1 MSATE
6 KTISSL
12 ISSQLPDFVKANHPQ
27 FQRFIELYYQWLEQ
41 NSPSGVSNT
50 AGNTVY
56 QAGEIANYR
65 DIDQTPDDF
74 VRYFKQELLPY
85 FPENTSLDIKKILKS
100 AREFYS
106 KKGSEESI
114 KWLFK
119 ALFNEDI
126 EINYPKEQIL
136 KTSDG
141 KWKLPRAFRI
151 TVGETNKALD
161 VNLLEKRLVTG
172 NVSGATCVIETAN
185 RTIDPTN
192 GIEVI
197 EIYIS
202 NIKKFFENGEFIT
215 VNYTDENGVEQT
227 FSEKIIGTISNIR
240 IDSNIRTDPSQRRRG
255 LLYNVGDPVVIT
267 GGLALTAE
275 ANDAVAIVGN
285 VSVGSIESVATTFP
299 GYGYQIYSNTE
310 TIVLRSTSDDPNAN
324 ANTDLRVIAIN
335 VSACTTN
342 SQQNFVE
349 SITYDKTIIDYLGD
363 TVIGLANL
371 AAFTVNNRNAIIN
384 VTENDEDDPYNN
396 YEEIWANGNNFT
408 DALFTAKIATPNNA
422 IFGVGG
428 ISANTGDLLIYD
440 IKGSNTALISDTDL
454 PIILNGAQINT
465 KNTAKSF
472 VYNSVTSY
480 YVPANANSLIVQC
493 VDFETVNTGGIALI
507 AVEDGGFGFRSGP
520 ALQITS
526 HYDTHLSEQYDYTAG
541 GSERINKR
549 ATWQT
554 FKDLGQ
560 IAHVWINNGGTG
572 YANGEIIVFEGR
584 GYGGNAFV
592 NVNATGTI
600 TTVTLTDRG
609 EGHLVRPTANIQTSG
624 GTGAVLTSYLFG
636 DGVEN
641 TVGTNAIGRIRNLRL
656 VYRGFDY
663 VATPNVNLKIVDTI
677 INPIPEA
684 QNFTEGEYIYQGP
697 SLATSTFKAN
707 VKQYIRS
714 TGLLRLY
721 NFSGIIDTT
730 VDLLTQNSVYANV
743 NTSAN
748 VPAPLQYPPAV
759 VATGLPNPMYYGDGR
774 ARANALFANGLI
786 EFDGFYLNTDGFP
799 SSDKR
804 LQDAKLYHNFSYIVQ
819 SDRSLVE
826 FETPLKNIVHP
837 AGMSVIS
844 KTILKSNLDTE
855 STVTS
860 NVHYIKSPTIGTN
873 TPLVTIANSYSNVVT
888 GSQTNFEA
896 PASKVNVGDL
906 FIISDT
912 SNPLRSISKVVS
924 AVNSNTE
931 LEIYGDFIYTG
942 QGKITI
948 QNGNTSALVTGNVNA
963 VSDFMQV
970 GDQIRVN
977 VPNVTITGTVNV
989 TGTTVA
995 GNSTGSNATYFLG
1008 NVVVG
1013 SEITINGETR
1023 LVTVV
1028 TDANT
1033 LTVNS
1038 AFDNAAEDKYL
1049 IANSIFVK
1057 DVDGISGNVLTMNTA
1072 IFNANLTNVV
1082 YLIVPDYSTTS
1093 YPFNIITLNSSY

>member
-1 MSATE
+1 MAATE
-6 KTISSL
+6 KTISAL
-12 ISSQLPDFVKANHPQ
+12 IGSQLPDFVKANHPQ

-41 NSPSGVSNT
+41 NNPEGISSS

-56 QAGEIANYR
+56 QAAEIADYR
-65 DIDQTPDDF
+65 DIDSTPDDF

-106 KKGSEESI
+106 QKGSEESI

-136 KTSDG
+136 IASDG

-151 TVGETNKALD
+151 TVGETNKNLD

-202 NIKKFFENGEFIT
+202 NIIKLFENGEYIT
-215 VNYTDENGVEQT
+215 VNYIDQNGVEQT
-227 FSEKIIGTISNIR
+227 FSEKIIGTISNVR
-240 IDSNIRTDPSQRRRG
+240 IDSSIRTDRRQRRRG

-267 GGLALTAE
+267 GGLATTAE

-299 GYGYQIYSNTE
+299 GYGYRIYSNTE
-310 TIVLRSTSDDPNAN
+310 TIALRSTADDPNSN

-335 VSACTTN
+335 VTACTTN
-342 SQQNFVE
+342 SQQNFLE
-349 SITYDKTIIDYLGD
+349 AITYDKTVIDYLSD
-363 TVIGLANL
+363 TVIGIANL
-371 AAFTVNNRNAIIN
+371 AAFTVNNRNAVIN

-396 YEEIWANGNNFT
+396 YEEVWANGNNFT

-428 ISANTGDLLIYD
+428 ISANTGDLLVYD
-440 IKGSNTALISDTDL
+440 IKGSNSALISTSDL

-472 VYNSVTSY
+472 VYNSISTY
-480 YVPANANSLIVQC
+480 FVPANLNSQIQQC
-493 VDFETVNTGGIALI
+493 LDFETVNTGGIALI
-507 AVEDGGFGFRSGP
+507 TVEDGGFGFRSAP

-526 HYDTHLSEQYDYTAG
+526 HYDSHISESYDYET
-541 GSERINKR
+541 ETVNKR
-549 ATWQT
+549 AYWQT
-554 FKDLGQ
+554 FRDLGR

-572 YANGEIIVFEGR
+572 YANGETITFEGR

-600 TTVTLTDRG
+600 TSVTLTDRG
-609 EGHLVRPTANIQTSG
+609 EGHLIRPTANISTSG
-624 GTGAVLTSYLFG
+624 GSGAVLTAYLFG

-641 TVGTNAIGRIRNLRL
+641 TVGTNAIGRIRDLRL

-663 VATPNVNLKIVDTI
+663 VATPNVNMKIVDTI
-677 INPIPEA
+677 INPISELDS
-684 QNFTEGEYIYQGP
+684 FVEGEYIYQGP
-697 SLATSTFKAN
+697 SLANSTFRAN
-707 VKQYIRS
+707 VKQYIRT
-714 TGLLRLY
+714 TGLLRL
-721 NFSGIIDTT
+721 FSYSGSIDST
-730 VDLLTQNSVYANV
+730 VDLVTQNNVYANV
-743 NTSAN
+743 NTAAN
-748 VPAPLQYPPAV
+748 VPAPLQYPSTV
-759 VATGLPNPMYYGDGR
+759 IATGLPNPMYYGDGR
-774 ARANALFANGLI
+774 AKAVALFADGLI
-786 EFDGFYLNTDGFP
+786 EFNGFYLNTDGFP
-799 SSDKR
+799 SSDKK
-804 LQDAKLYHNFSYIVQ
+804 LQDDRLYQNFSYIIQ
-819 SDRSLVE
+819 SEKNLVD

-837 AGMSVIS
+837 SGMLVVS
-844 KTILKSNLDTE
+844 KTVLKQEYNELANSSSNVDIIRSTNLTALDTALI
-855 STVTS
+855 TVS
-860 NVHYIKSPTIGTN
+860 DPT
-873 TPLVTIANSYSNVVT
+873 SNVVT
-888 GSQTNFEA
+888 GSETNFLA
-896 PASKVNVGDL
+896 PDTLVEPGDL
-906 FIISDT
+906 FIISDLT
-912 SNPLRSISKVVS
+912 NPLRSISKIVS

-931 LEIYGDFIYTG
+931 LEVFGDFIYPG

-948 QNGNTSALVTGNVNA
+948 QSGNTSGLVLGNTNTI
-963 VSDFMQV
+963 SDFIQT
-970 GDQIRVN
+970 GDKIRVN

-989 TGTTVA
+989 SGTSVE
-995 GNSTGSNATYFLG
+995 GNTTGSNTTYFLG
-1008 NVVVG
+1008 NVIVG
-1013 SEITINGETR
+1013 SEINVNGESR

-1028 TDANT
+1028 TDDNN
-1033 LTVNS
+1033 LTVNTS
-1038 AFDNAAEDKYL
+1038 FTNDAEDKYL
-1049 IANSIFVK
+1049 VANSILTK
-1057 DVDGISGNVLTMNTA
+1057 EIDAISGNVVTMNTA
-1072 IFNANLTNVV
+1072 IYNTNVTNIV
-1082 YLIVPDYSTTS
+1082 YLVVPDYSSTS
-1093 YPFNIITLNSSY
+1093 YPFKIISLNSY

>member
-1 MSATE
+1 MAATE
-6 KTISSL
+6 KTISAL
-12 ISSQLPDFVKANHPQ
+12 IGSQLPDFVKANHPQ

-41 NSPSGVSNT
+41 NNPEGISSS

-56 QAGEIANYR
+56 QAAEIADYR
-65 DIDQTPDDF
+65 DIDSTPDDF

-106 KKGSEESI
+106 QKGSEESI

-136 KTSDG
+136 IASDG

-151 TVGETNKALD
+151 TVGETNKNLD

-202 NIKKFFENGEFIT
+202 NIIKLFENGEYIT
-215 VNYTDENGVEQT
+215 VNYIDQNGVEQT
-227 FSEKIIGTISNIR
+227 FSEKIIGTISNVR
-240 IDSNIRTDPSQRRRG
+240 IDSSIRTDRRQRRRG

-267 GGLALTAE
+267 GGLATTAE

-299 GYGYQIYSNTE
+299 GYGYRIYSNTE
-310 TIVLRSTSDDPNAN
+310 TIALRSTADDPNSN

-335 VSACTTN
+335 VTACTTN
-342 SQQNFVE
+342 SQQNFLE
-349 SITYDKTIIDYLGD
+349 AITYDKTVIDYLSD
-363 TVIGLANL
+363 TVIGIANL
-371 AAFTVNNRNAIIN
+371 AAFTVNNRNAVIN

-396 YEEIWANGNNFT
+396 YEEVWANGNNFT

-428 ISANTGDLLIYD
+428 ISANTGDLLVYD
-440 IKGSNTALISDTDL
+440 IKGSNSALISTSDL

-472 VYNSVTSY
+472 VYNSISTY
-480 YVPANANSLIVQC
+480 FVPANLNSQIQQC
-493 VDFETVNTGGIALI
+493 LDFETVNTGGIALI
-507 AVEDGGFGFRSGP
+507 TVEDGGFGFRSAP

-526 HYDTHLSEQYDYTAG
+526 HYDSHISESYDYET
-541 GSERINKR
+541 ETVNKR
-549 ATWQT
+549 AYWQT
-554 FKDLGQ
+554 FRDLGR

-572 YANGEIIVFEGR
+572 YANGDTITFEGR

-600 TTVTLTDRG
+600 TSVTLTDRG
-609 EGHLVRPTANIQTSG
+609 EGHLIRPTANISTSG
-624 GTGAVLTSYLFG
+624 GSGAVLTAYLFG

-641 TVGTNAIGRIRNLRL
+641 TVGTNAIGRIRDLRL

-663 VATPNVNLKIVDTI
+663 VATPNVNMKIVDTI
-677 INPIPEA
+677 INPISELDS
-684 QNFTEGEYIYQGP
+684 FVEGEYIYQGP
-697 SLATSTFKAN
+697 SLANSTFRAN
-707 VKQYIRS
+707 VKQYIRT
-714 TGLLRLY
+714 TGLLRL
-721 NFSGIIDTT
+721 FSYSGSIDST
-730 VDLLTQNSVYANV
+730 VDLVTQNNVYANV
-743 NTSAN
+743 NTAAN
-748 VPAPLQYPPAV
+748 VPAPLQYPSTV
-759 VATGLPNPMYYGDGR
+759 IATGLPNPMYYGDGR
-774 ARANALFANGLI
+774 AKAVALFADGLI
-786 EFDGFYLNTDGFP
+786 EFNGFYLNTDGFP
-799 SSDKR
+799 SSDKK
-804 LQDAKLYHNFSYIVQ
+804 LQDDRLYQNFSYIIQ
-819 SDRSLVE
+819 SEKNLVD

-837 AGMSVIS
+837 SGMLVVS
-844 KTILKSNLDTE
+844 KTVLKQEYNELANSSSNVDIIRSTNLTALDTALI
-855 STVTS
+855 TVS
-860 NVHYIKSPTIGTN
+860 DPT
-873 TPLVTIANSYSNVVT
+873 SNVVT
-888 GSQTNFEA
+888 GSETNFLA
-896 PASKVNVGDL
+896 PDTLVEPGDL
-906 FIISDT
+906 FIISDLT
-912 SNPLRSISKVVS
+912 NPLRSISKIVS

-931 LEIYGDFIYTG
+931 LEVFGDFIYPG

-948 QNGNTSALVTGNVNA
+948 QSGNTSGLVLGNTNTI
-963 VSDFMQV
+963 SDFIQT
-970 GDQIRVN
+970 GDKIRVN

-989 TGTTVA
+989 SGTSVE
-995 GNSTGSNATYFLG
+995 GNTTGSNTTYFLG
-1008 NVVVG
+1008 NVIVG
-1013 SEITINGETR
+1013 SEINVNGESR

-1028 TDANT
+1028 TDDNN
-1033 LTVNS
+1033 LTVNTS
-1038 AFDNAAEDKYL
+1038 FTNDAEDKYL
-1049 IANSIFVK
+1049 VANSILTK
-1057 DVDGISGNVLTMNTA
+1057 EIDAISGNVVTMNTA
-1072 IFNANLTNVV
+1072 IYNTNVTNIV
-1082 YLIVPDYSTTS
+1082 YLVVPDYSSTS
-1093 YPFNIITLNSSY
+1093 YPFKIISLNSY

>member
-1 MSATE
+1 MAATE
-6 KTISSL
+6 KTISAL
-12 ISSQLPDFVKANHPQ
+12 IGSQLPDFVKANHPQ

-41 NSPSGVSNT
+41 NNPAGISNT

-56 QAGEIANYR
+56 QAAEIADYR
-65 DIDQTPDDF
+65 DIDSTPDDF

-106 KKGSEESI
+106 QKGSEESI

-136 KTSDG
+136 IASDG

-151 TVGETNKALD
+151 TVGETNKNLD

-202 NIKKFFENGEFIT
+202 NIRKLFENGEYIT
-215 VNYTDENGVEQT
+215 VNYIDQNGVEQT
-227 FSEKIIGTISNIR
+227 FSEKIIGTISNVR
-240 IDSNIRTDPSQRRRG
+240 IDSSIRTDRRQRRRG

-267 GGLALTAE
+267 GGLATTAE

-299 GYGYQIYSNTE
+299 GYGYRIYSNTE
-310 TIVLRSTSDDPNAN
+310 TIALRSTADDPNSN

-335 VSACTTN
+335 VTACTTN
-342 SQQNFVE
+342 SQQNFLE
-349 SITYDKTIIDYLGD
+349 AITYDKTVIDYLSD
-363 TVIGLANL
+363 TVIGIANL
-371 AAFTVNNRNAIIN
+371 AAFTVNNRNAVIN

-396 YEEIWANGNNFT
+396 YEEVWANGNNFT

-428 ISANTGDLLIYD
+428 ISANTGDLLVYD
-440 IKGSNTALISDTDL
+440 IKGSNSALISTSDL

-472 VYNSVTSY
+472 VYNSISTY
-480 YVPANANSLIVQC
+480 FVPANLNSQIQQC
-493 VDFETVNTGGIALI
+493 LDFETVNTGGIALI
-507 AVEDGGFGFRSGP
+507 TVEDGGFGFRSAP

-526 HYDTHLSEQYDYTAG
+526 HYDSHISESYDYET
-541 GSERINKR
+541 ETVNKR
-549 ATWQT
+549 AYWQT
-554 FKDLGQ
+554 FRDLGR

-572 YANGEIIVFEGR
+572 YANGDTITFEGR

-600 TTVTLTDRG
+600 TSVTLTDRG
-609 EGHLVRPTANIQTSG
+609 EGHLIRPTANISTSG
-624 GTGAVLTSYLFG
+624 GSGAVLTAYLFG

-641 TVGTNAIGRIRNLRL
+641 TVGTNAIGRIRDLRL

-663 VATPNVNLKIVDTI
+663 VATPNVNMKIVDTI
-677 INPIPEA
+677 INPISELDS
-684 QNFTEGEYIYQGP
+684 FVEGEYIYQGP
-697 SLATSTFKAN
+697 SLANSTFRAN
-707 VKQYIRS
+707 VKQYIRT
-714 TGLLRLY
+714 TGLLRL
-721 NFSGIIDTT
+721 FSYSGSIDST
-730 VDLLTQNSVYANV
+730 VDLVTQNNVYANV
-743 NTSAN
+743 NTAAN
-748 VPAPLQYPPAV
+748 VPAPLQYPSTV
-759 VATGLPNPMYYGDGR
+759 IATGLPNPMYYGDGR
-774 ARANALFANGLI
+774 AKAVALFADGLI
-786 EFDGFYLNTDGFP
+786 EFNGFYLNTDGFP
-799 SSDKR
+799 SSDKK
-804 LQDAKLYHNFSYIVQ
+804 LQDDRLYQNFSYIIQ
-819 SDRSLVE
+819 SEKNLVD

-837 AGMSVIS
+837 SGMLVVS
-844 KTILKSNLDTE
+844 KTVLKQEYNELANSSSNVDIIRSTNLTALDTALI
-855 STVTS
+855 TVS
-860 NVHYIKSPTIGTN
+860 DPT
-873 TPLVTIANSYSNVVT
+873 SNVVT
-888 GSQTNFEA
+888 GSETNFLA
-896 PASKVNVGDL
+896 PDTLVEPGDL
-906 FIISDT
+906 FIISDLT
-912 SNPLRSISKVVS
+912 NPLRSISKIVS

-931 LEIYGDFIYTG
+931 LEVFGDFIYPG

-948 QNGNTSALVTGNVNA
+948 QSGNTSGLVLGNTNTI
-963 VSDFMQV
+963 SDFIQT
-970 GDQIRVN
+970 GDKIRVN

-989 TGTTVA
+989 SGTSVE
-995 GNSTGSNATYFLG
+995 GNTTGSNTTYFLG
-1008 NVVVG
+1008 NVIVG
-1013 SEITINGETR
+1013 SEINVNGESR

-1028 TDANT
+1028 TDDNN
-1033 LTVNS
+1033 LTVNTS
-1038 AFDNAAEDKYL
+1038 FTNDAEDKYL
-1049 IANSIFVK
+1049 VANSILTK
-1057 DVDGISGNVLTMNTA
+1057 EIDAISGNVVTMNTA
-1072 IFNANLTNVV
+1072 IYNTNVTNIV
-1082 YLIVPDYSTTS
+1082 YLVVPDYSSTS
-1093 YPFNIITLNSSY
+1093 YPFKIISLNSY